1 MLGPFLTYLDA
12 AVLAVALISGLL
24 AMYRGLTR
32 ELLSISSW
40 IAALAAAVYFV
51 FYHKSTAEEIARQ
64 FQAPV
69 AVAQIVVGGII
80 FLIVLIIVHLI
91 TSRLSDTILDSR
103 VGIID
108 RILGLVFGAA
118 RGFIIFVI
126 LYMFYVQFFAPAPNT
141 QAEWISRS
149 ASLPYLQ
156 SVGQTLQEFL
166 MRVLPEDGSF
176 PTPPRGGQPG

>member
-1 MLGPFLTYLDA
+1 MLGPLTYLDA
-12 AVLAVALISGLL
+12 AVLAIAMISGLL

-51 FYHKSTAEEIARQ
+51 FYHKSTAEQIAQQ

-80 FLIVLIIVHLI
+80 FLIVLIVVHLV

-103 VGIID
+103 VGMID
-108 RILGLVFGAA
+108 RLLGLIFGAA

-126 LYMFYVQFFAPAPNT
+126 LYMFYVKFWAPDPAT
-141 QAEWISRS
+141 QVQWVRDSV
-149 ASLPYLQ
+149 SLPYLQ
-156 SVGQTLQEFL
+156 AVGQTLEEFL
-166 MRVLPEDGSF
+166 LRILPEDGSL
-176 PTPPRGGQPG
+176 PTRSGGGQPG